1 MCRQTNPGLAKPLE
15 SEPATSQDKTV
26 SPALTDAIIKGDL
39 KLCQHLI
46 GRGFSIDGTCECGC
60 IVIVKACVHNQVDVA
75 TYLFQLGASVHGVA
89 CSKEFTTAGFSALHL
104 AAFNGQLELFE
115 SILKQRPAISEEGI
129 QPIHLAAR
137 SGRLTILRFILEHTE
152 DKRKLLEARNS
163 KTRVSPSGGRLKF
176 GEELGYACPLH
187 FAVKFQHVEA
197 TEILL
202 RAGAALE
209 AREEQGLTALQL
221 AAQGHSHK
229 EMFELLIGV
238 GANTNTRDH
247 EGITPLM
254 RAATHSHHVKVI
266 KGLVGTT
273 TNGLD
278 LQAVDIFGRTALHH
292 AVEKGQLAIAKCLVT
307 AGLDPTKTDHFGN
320 SSIQIAL
327 QKEMDPFP
335 LENLPTVDTLRSTT
349 RGSILN
355 TAAFMGHEEVVTE
368 LLRRAP
374 EMDVQEYVNLACDTG
389 TPLYSATS
397 RGNISIM
404 EKLFEKGAKINL
416 TGGLS
421 GSPLMIACKLGHIE
435 TVAWLLRRGAELQ
448 STKVDGTTIMAE
460 EAAQQHK
467 SVLFLLQRFKER
479 GVEALDEEIPIQT
492 ANISRLDEFMVGYNQ
507 HKVKR
512 SGHSSDGRYYS
523 GAESDDESELD
534 EDLDDEKDGKNDDV

>member
-1 MCRQTNPGLAKPLE
+1 MCRQTNSGLAKPLDSE
-15 SEPATSQDKTV
+15 SATSQDKKV
-26 SPALTDAIIKGDL
+26 SPALADAIIKGDL
-39 KLCQHLI
+39 KLCQRLI

-60 IVIVKACVHNQVDVA
+60 TVLVKACVHNQLDVA

-89 CSKEFTTAGFSALHL
+89 CSKELTTAGFSTLHL

-115 SILKQRPAISEEGI
+115 SILKQDPVISEEGI

-137 SGRLTILRFILEHTE
+137 SGRLTILRFVLEHTK

-163 KTRVSPSGGRLKF
+163 ETRDGPSGRRFKF

-187 FAVKFQHVEA
+187 FAVRFQHVEA

-221 AAQGHSHK
+221 AVQGYSHK
-229 EMFELLIGV
+229 AMFDLLIGV
-238 GANTNTRDH
+238 GANPNTRDY

-254 RAATHSHHVKVI
+254 RAAISSDHVKVVEE
-266 KGLVGTT
+266 LVRTT

-278 LQAVDIFGRTALHH
+278 LQATDIFGRTALHH
-292 AVEKGQLAIAKCLVT
+292 AVEKGQLVIAKCLVT

-327 QKEMDPFP
+327 QNKMDPFP
-335 LENLPTVDTLRSTT
+335 LENLPKVDIVWSTT

-355 TAAFMGHEEVVTE
+355 TAAFMGHEEVVSA
-368 LLRRAP
+368 LLKRAP
-374 EMDVQEYVNLACDTG
+374 EIDVQEYVNLPCDTG
-389 TPLYSATS
+389 TPLYGAAS

-404 EKLFEKGAKINL
+404 EKLLEKGAKINL
-416 TGGLS
+416 IGGLS
-421 GSPLMIACKLGHIE
+421 GSPLMIACMLGYIE
-435 TVAWLLRRGAELQ
+435 AVAWLLRRGAELQ
-448 STKVDGTTIMAE
+448 STKVDGTTITAE
-460 EAAQQHK
+460 EAAQQHE
-467 SVLFLLQRFKER
+467 SVLFLLRRFKEK

-492 ANISRLDEFMVGYNQ
+492 ADISKLDEFMVGYNER
-507 HKVKR
+507 KENK
-512 SGHSSDGRYYS
+512 SG
-523 GAESDDESELD
+523 
-534 EDLDDEKDGKNDDV
+534 